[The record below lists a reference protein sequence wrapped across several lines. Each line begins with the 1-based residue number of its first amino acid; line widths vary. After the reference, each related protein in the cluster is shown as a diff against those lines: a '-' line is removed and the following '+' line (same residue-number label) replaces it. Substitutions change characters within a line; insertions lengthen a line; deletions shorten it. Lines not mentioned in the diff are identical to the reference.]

1 MLSWEVCV
9 GTPMLSILGML
20 GSHGNPHQPSTR
32 SDHYLESLSPPL
44 PGCNELRNSVTL
56 FFSRL
61 FSGICSGIFTIYLLE
76 SREIGDCHPQIQD
89 VTVKLHDESPNYQSP
104 KKSFPIVKIFTSLLK
119 GNSELTWTE
128 IYRTENCTQP
138 SITMTST
145 STDSTRDKMHL
156 DKASKLNMYN
166 LLSRYQYSTSNER

>member
-20 GSHGNPHQPSTR
+20 RSHGNPHQPSTR

-44 PGCNELRNSVTL
+44 LGCNELRNSVTL

-76 SREIGDCHPQIQD
+76 SREIGDYH
-89 VTVKLHDESPNYQSP
+89 HDKSPNYQSS

-156 DKASKLNMYN
+156 DKAYILNMYN
-166 LLSRYQYSTSNER
+166 LLSHCQYSTSNEG